1 MFNALRDQKPAPQK
15 ATSGEAAKGREAEKA
30 PKDIPRNDVEI
41 GAVTRPE
48 RSRPSAT
55 SIPGIGATVADQVNR
70 VSQHAASL
78 NSDDQVPEEA
88 IEPANRRLTV
98 GPGILLKGTIA
109 DCDTIL
115 VEGHVEVSA
124 NARNIEISECGTFV
138 GTAEIDLADISGHFE
153 GELTAADKLIIR
165 TSGRVSGKIRY
176 NAIEIEPGGEISGDI
191 HVTHAEPAKTESP
204 KEDKSSEESAPENA
218 PENTPESASKST
230 SDSAQSQKSKA
241 VG

>member
-1 MFNALRDQKPAPQK
+1 MFNALRDQKSVPEK
-15 ATSGEAAKGREAEKA
+15 ATSGEAAKGREADKA
-30 PKDIPRNDVEI
+30 SRAFPRNDVEI

-48 RSRPSAT
+48 KSRPSTAA
-55 SIPGIGATVADQVNR
+55 IPGIGATVADQVNR
-70 VSQHAASL
+70 VGQHAASL
-78 NSDDQVPEEA
+78 NNDDQVPEEA
-88 IEPANRRLTV
+88 IEPATRRLTV

-153 GELTAADKLIIR
+153 GELTASDKLIIR

-191 HVTHAEPAKTESP
+191 HVTHAEVTKTESP
-204 KEDKSSEESAPENA
+204 KEDKSGEESA
-218 PENTPESASKST
+218 
-230 SDSAQSQKSKA
+230 SDSTQSQKSKA